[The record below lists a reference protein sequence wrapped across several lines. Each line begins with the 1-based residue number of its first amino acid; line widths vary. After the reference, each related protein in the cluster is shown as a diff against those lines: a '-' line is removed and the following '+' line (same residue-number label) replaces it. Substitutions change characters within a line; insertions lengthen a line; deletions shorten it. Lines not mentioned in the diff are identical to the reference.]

1 MNDSM
6 DTNRIRRAFDRAAS
20 GFAQA
25 DFLHREIRAR
35 LLSRLPIIKI
45 EPNWIIDLG
54 AGTGT
59 GAQSLTEI
67 FPESRVMALDSSTG
81 MLAEFNSGQAGPMS
95 VADRTPA
102 NAMAA
107 VCGDAGKLPINNQC
121 IDLIFSNLLLQ
132 HCPDPIT
139 VLAEARRI
147 LRYPGVFA
155 FTTFGPDSLR
165 ELREAWFNVDSFTH
179 IAPFMDMHD
188 LGDALIHA
196 GFAEPVMHRESLQV
210 TYQSLDRAMVDLRG
224 VGSINATSDRNRGL
238 TGQKTWQRLT
248 DGYEP
253 YRNVDGKLP
262 VTIEVIYGLA
272 WSGQADSGTPF
283 TAGEFEIPLDDLRL
297 FSRK

>member
-1 MNDSM
+1 M
-6 DTNRIRRAFDRAAS
+6 T
-20 GFAQA
+20 
-25 DFLHREIRAR
+25 
-35 LLSRLPIIKI
+35 
-45 EPNWIIDLG
+45 
-54 AGTGT
+54 
-59 GAQSLTEI
+59 
-67 FPESRVMALDSSTG
+67 
-81 MLAEFNSGQAGPMS
+81 
-95 VADRTPA
+95 
-102 NAMAA
+102 A

-210 TYQSLDRAMVDLRG
+210 TYQSLDRALADLRG
-224 VGSINATSDRNRGL
+224 AGSINATSDRNRGL

-253 YRNVDGKLP
+253 YRNADGKLP

-283 TAGEFEIPLDDLRL
+283 SAGEFEIPVDELRL